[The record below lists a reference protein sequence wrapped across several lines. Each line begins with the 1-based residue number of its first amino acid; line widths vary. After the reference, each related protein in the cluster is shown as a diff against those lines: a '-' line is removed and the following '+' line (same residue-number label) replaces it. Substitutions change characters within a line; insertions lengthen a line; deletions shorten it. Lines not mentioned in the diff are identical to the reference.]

1 MVTLTTRQLALL
13 SALTATC
20 LGIQLSPRPP
30 NIEFTSLITFVIG
43 VVFGS
48 FIGGSF
54 GAIVMFVNGFLSPW
68 GVAGMIMPFQMAG
81 MAIIGV
87 AGGFYRKYK
96 SGESSARLCIEAA
109 ILGAFLTLTY
119 DIITNSGVAALA
131 LMSGIPIIPAFITTF
146 ITGIF
151 FAIIHIISN
160 TILFG
165 FTFIPLSNV
174 LQRFVGR

>member
-1 MVTLTTRQLALL
+1 V
-13 SALTATC
+13 LTATC
-20 LGIQLSPRPP
+20 LGVQLSPRPP
-30 NIEFTSLITFVIG
+30 NIEFTSLITFATG

-48 FIGGSF
+48 LMGGSF
-54 GAIVMFVNGFLSPW
+54 GAIVMFANGFLSPW

-87 AGGFYRKYK
+87 AGGFYRRYK
-96 SGESSARLCIEAA
+96 SGESPGRLFVEAA

-119 DIITNSGVAALA
+119 DIITNSGVAVLA
-131 LMSGIPIIPAFITTF
+131 LTSGIPIIPAFITTF
-146 ITGIF
+146 ITGMA

-174 LQRFVGR
+174 LQKFGGR